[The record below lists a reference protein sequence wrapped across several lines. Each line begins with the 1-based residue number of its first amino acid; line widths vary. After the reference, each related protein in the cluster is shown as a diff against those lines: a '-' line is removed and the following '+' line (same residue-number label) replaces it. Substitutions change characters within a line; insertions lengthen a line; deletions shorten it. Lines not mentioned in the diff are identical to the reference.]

1 MMFVMKIC
9 THAGFAIT
17 KWTIEIEKMIN
28 YCIIGLLFYYVTDH
42 VYLYETLFFEVW
54 VRFNFTLCSFVFQ

>member
-17 KWTIEIEKMIN
+17 KWTIEIEN
-28 YCIIGLLFYYVTDH
+28 D
-42 VYLYETLFFEVW
+42 
-54 VRFNFTLCSFVFQ
+54 